1 MTREDII
8 NKLAFIKFL
17 GTDRENNENDS
28 WNDSMLRTQSFT
40 TEDIPK
46 FSKGS
51 SEKLK
56 LAQSH

>member
-46 FSKGS
+46 F
-51 SEKLK
+51 
-56 LAQSH
+56 